1 MANQTMTSTAPVV
14 KSGVVH
20 YQLKG
25 KDYVR
30 SAPNLFKT
38 LNFENA
44 RGYQLTQAYL
54 ISKTIRQHLR
64 AVIPNPSCV
73 DMQDRLRANVL
84 EYIQRCCK
92 DPDAW
97 IDCAWMINKIDFT
110 DHGICEN
117 RTWVSKVKVKRKS
130 SRRTE
135 IKIPSFV
142 PSRSLHV
149 PWHTHTVVCKIA
161 MSVCYRK
168 TGASVDNILTEF
180 SFPYNNTK
188 VPLLTIPLELKTPK
202 MSIVVTG
209 LCLHFKRTHH
219 YALYKDE
226 AGKYFQS
233 AIIHSMGV

>member
-1 MANQTMTSTAPVV
+1 MTNPTMTSTAPVV
-14 KSGVVH
+14 KSGVVL

-30 SAPNLFKT
+30 SAPNMFKT
-38 LNFENA
+38 LNPENA
-44 RGYQLTQAYL
+44 KWYQLTQAYL

-73 DMQDRLRANVL
+73 EMQDSLRTSVL
-84 EYIQRCCK
+84 EYIQRCCR
-92 DPDAW
+92 DSDAW
-97 IDCAWMINKIDFT
+97 KDCAWMINKIDFT
-110 DHGICEN
+110 DDGICEN

-161 MSVCYRK
+161 ISVSYRK
-168 TGASVDNILTEF
+168 NGASVDNILTEF

-209 LCLHFKRTHH
+209 LCLHFKADHH
-219 YALYKDE
+219 YALHKDE
-226 AGKYFQS
+226 AEKYFQS
-233 AIIHSMGV
+233 AIIHTMGV

>member
-1 MANQTMTSTAPVV
+1 MTNQTMTSTASVV
-14 KSGVVH
+14 KSNVVL

-38 LNFENA
+38 LNPENA
-44 RGYQLTQAYL
+44 KGYQLTQAYL

-64 AVIPNPSCV
+64 AVIPNPSCA
-73 DMQDRLRANVL
+73 DMQDRLRTSVL

-97 IDCAWMINKIDFT
+97 IKCAWMISEISFT

-117 RTWVSKVKVKRKS
+117 QTWISKVKVKRKS
-130 SRRTE
+130 SKRTE

-142 PSRSLHV
+142 PSRSLQV

-168 TGASVDNILTEF
+168 TGASVDNIFTEF
-180 SFPYNNTK
+180 SFPYNNIK

-209 LCLHFKRTHH
+209 LCLEFKATRN
-219 YALYKDE
+219 YALYKNE
-226 AGKYFQS
+226 ADKYFQS
-233 AIIHSMGV
+233 AIIHTMGV